1 MVLVLRVDRVTG
13 DLLGKPEL
21 VSRGF
26 VLMETSSELVEAAQ
40 AEVTSLV
47 AQTAVE
53 DKQDEEV
60 FKDLLRKGLRRFLRK
75 QTGKRPIIL
84 PVIMDS

>member
-13 DLLGKPEL
+13 DLLGEPQL

-26 VLMETSSELVEAAQ
+26 VLMETSSDLVEAAQ
-40 AEVTSLV
+40 DEVSSLV
-47 AQTAVE
+47 AQTALE

-75 QTGKRPIIL
+75 QTGKRPLIL
-84 PVIMDS
+84 PVTIEN